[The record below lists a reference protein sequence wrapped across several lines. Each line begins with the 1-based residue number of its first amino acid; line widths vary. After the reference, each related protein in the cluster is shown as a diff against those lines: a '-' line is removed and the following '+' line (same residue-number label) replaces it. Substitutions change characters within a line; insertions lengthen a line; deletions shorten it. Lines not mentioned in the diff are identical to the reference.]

1 MRRLDDTT
9 ILFDW
14 NGTIVLDAERARGS
28 LNDVLD
34 RRSLRRLDP
43 KQFGDQFRLPM
54 RQFFHDLGVTEP
66 ELAEAEQEWNVGML
80 QGAPTARFG
89 LIGALNELDREGAR
103 LGVISAASVDT
114 IRADQ
119 ERLGLPDFWACVR
132 GGASDK
138 VRALREERGGR
149 SHAIYVGDTAY
160 DMTSAREAGYR
171 AVGVAGGYT
180 SPRVLRDAGA
190 EAIITDALELAIF
203 LGIATEVKPDE
214 KAAVRGPGSKT

>member
-43 KQFGDQFRLPM
+43 KQFGDRFRLPM
-54 RQFFHDLGVTEP
+54 KELFRELDIAEP
-66 ELAEAEQEWNVGML
+66 ELADAEREWNVGIL
-80 QGAPTARFG
+80 DGEPAGRLG
-89 LIGALNELDREGAR
+89 LIDALVELDREGAR

-114 IRADQ
+114 IKADQ
-119 ERLGLPDFWACVR
+119 ERLGLPYLWACLR
-132 GGASDK
+132 GGATDK
-138 VRALREERGGR
+138 VRVLREERGGR
-149 SHAIYVGDTAY
+149 AHAIYVGDTAY

-171 AVGVAGGYT
+171 AVGVAEGYT
-180 SPRVLRDAGA
+180 SPRVLRRAGA
-190 EAIITDALELAIF
+190 EAIITDVRELAVLLEI
-203 LGIATEVKPDE
+203 TP
-214 KAAVRGPGSKT
+214 